1 MARILKKTHKMTENR
16 AVIFLKHLRL
26 YYLSYCEG
34 NCKKK
39 TNGRERLLFWGF
51 YIPYV

>member
-1 MARILKKTHKMTENR
+1 MTENR
-16 AVIFLKHLRL
+16 AVIFLKPLRL

-39 TNGRERLLFWGF
+39 LMDEKDYSFGDFISHMF
-51 YIPYV
+51 KHSYY